1 MGKKKDLDKLK
12 KREAKAALEQQQ
24 SAEVWALHREFA
36 EHPARGITP
45 PKLHAILTDAEQ
57 GNLVAQSYLFM
68 DMEERDGHIY
78 AEMFKRKRALLTLS
92 WYVGAPA
99 RATAAEKAMAA
110 EVQEWIENIG
120 DFEDVMLDALDGIGH
135 GFSALE
141 IEWELLGKLQ
151 LPCRFTHRPQSWF
164 QTPHDNFNELR
175 LRDGSMDGAELWP
188 LGWLMHTHKAKSGYV
203 TRGGL
208 HRILAWP
215 YLFKNYSVR
224 DLAEFL
230 EIYGLPMRL
239 GKYPSGATDDEKT
252 TLLRAVTQ
260 IGHAA
265 AGIIPQG
272 MAIDFEEAAKGSH
285 DPFAAMIDWCERTQ
299 SKAILGGAAPSQ
311 ADGRTATHARVQSD
325 LRYDLLEADAR
336 QLASTLTRGL
346 IIPLLSLNKPNFDP
360 SRAPRFVFDT
370 QQPEDI
376 SLFAEALPKLVNVG
390 MKIPIEWAHDKLAI
404 PMPEKADTPIL
415 QRTPS
420 PQPSPQPSPTGRG
433 GNTVALSQNVTAALN
448 QITSIQSLD
457 VATQNVSALYGLLD
471 NIPNDV
477 LQSVVEPL
485 LLPVIEAVKSAK
497 NENELLSILA
507 DTYPSMDDSELQ
519 EKLTNLIFVAETWGR
534 LAAQEELGQ

>member
-1 MGKKKDLDKLK
+1 MGKKKDLEKLK
-12 KREAKAALEQQQ
+12 KREAKTALAQQQ

-57 GNLVAQSYLFM
+57 GNLMAQSYLFM
-68 DMEERDGHIY
+68 DMEERDAHIF
-78 AEMFKRKRALLTLS
+78 AEMSKRKRAMLTIP
-92 WYVGAPA
+92 WHIEPPKN
-99 RATAAEKAMAA
+99 ATPAEKSLAA
-110 EVQEWIENIG
+110 DVQEWLENIE
-120 DFEDVMLDALDGIGH
+120 DFEDVMLDLLDGIGH

-141 IEWELLGKLQ
+141 IEWELVGNLQ
-151 LPCRFTHRPQSWF
+151 LPCKFTHRPQSWF

-188 LGWLMHTHKAKSGYV
+188 LGWLVHTHKAKSGYL
-203 TRGGL
+203 TRSGL

-239 GKYPSGATDDEKT
+239 GKYPSGATNDEKA

-272 MAIDFEEAAKGSH
+272 MTIDFEEAAQGSH
-285 DPFAAMIDWCERTQ
+285 EPFKAMIEWCEKSV
-299 SKAILGGAAPSQ
+299 SKAILGGTLTSGEGSHGTQ
-311 ADGRTATHARVQSD
+311 ALGKVHNEVRH
-325 LRYDLLEADAR
+325 DLLIADAR

-346 IIPLLSLNKPNFDP
+346 VIPLLSINKPNFDP
-360 SRAPRFVFDT
+360 SRAPRFVFNT
-370 QQPEDI
+370 QEPEDI
-376 SLFAEALPKLVNVG
+376 KLFSEALPELVDIG
-390 MKIPIEWAHDKLAI
+390 MKIRVDWAHEKLGI

-420 PQPSPQPSPTGRG
+420 PKAPPNQA
-433 GNTVALSQNVTAALN
+433 ALSQSVTAALN
-448 QITSIQSLD
+448 QITSIQPLD
-457 VATQNVSALYGLLD
+457 VATQNASALYGLLD

-507 DTYPSMDDSELQ
+507 DTYPSMDDGELQ
-519 EKLTNLIFVAETWGR
+519 EKLTNLIFVAEVWGR

>member
-1 MGKKKDLDKLK
+1 MGKKKSLEKLK
-12 KREAKAALEQQQ
+12 KSEAKQALAQAQ

-36 EHPARGITP
+36 DHPARGITP
-45 PKLHAILTDAEQ
+45 QKLHAILTDAEQ
-57 GNLVAQSYLFM
+57 GNLIAQSYLFM
-68 DMEERDGHIY
+68 DMEERDAHIF
-78 AEMFKRKRALLTLS
+78 AEMSKRKRALLTIP
-92 WYVGAPA
+92 WHIAPPKN
-99 RATAAEKAMAA
+99 ATPAEKALAA
-110 EVQEWIENIG
+110 EVQEWIENID
-120 DFEDVMLDALDGIGH
+120 DFEDVMLDLLDGIGH
-135 GFSALE
+135 GFACLE
-141 IEWELLGKLQ
+141 IEWELVDNLQ
-151 LPCRFTHRPQSWF
+151 LPCCFTHRPQSWF

-188 LGWLMHTHKAKSGYV
+188 LGWLVHTHKAKSGYL

-239 GKYPSGATDDEKT
+239 GKYPSGATNDEKA

-272 MAIDFEEAAKGSH
+272 MTIDFEEAAQGSH
-285 DPFAAMIDWCERTQ
+285 EPFKAMMEWCEKSV
-299 SKAILGGAAPSQ
+299 SKAILGGTLTSQ
-311 ADGRTATHARVQSD
+311 ADGKSSTNALGNVHNEVRH
-325 LRYDLLEADAR
+325 DLLAADAR
-336 QLASTLTRGL
+336 QLASTLTNGL
-346 IIPLLSLNKPNFDP
+346 IIPMCSINKPNFDP
-360 SRAPRFVFDT
+360 RRTPRFVFNT
-370 QQPEDI
+370 QEPEDI
-376 SLFAEALPKLVNVG
+376 SLFSEALPKLVG
-390 MKIPIEWAHDKLAI
+390 IGLQIPVDWAHEKLGI
-404 PMPEKADTPIL
+404 PMPENKDTVVL
-415 QRTPS
+415 QVQVKPS
-420 PQPSPQPSPTGRG
+420 PQPSPSGRG
-433 GNTVALSQNVTAALN
+433 GNMAALSQIIA
-448 QITSIQSLD
+448 IQKPDL
-457 VATQNVSALYGLLD
+457 ATQNVNALYGLLD
-471 NIPNDV
+471 NIPADV

-519 EKLTNLIFVAETWGR
+519 EKLTNLIFVAEVWGR